1 MSPTLYSVSFFRM
14 IHLDPRTLTVHR
26 GETKGVGVRMEPYVP
41 HDLPLKNLDF
51 RLLLSHIGDARAA
64 LGKYD
69 GLLHGIVNP
78 IVMLSPLTTEEAVL
92 SSKIEGTQVTVDEV
106 LEQEAGMIKEG
117 GKFHDIHE
125 VLNYRRALL
134 EAQRVLEEQGITRY
148 LLRSLHKILMSSV
161 RGEDKEPGEFRKEQ
175 NWIGHFGCTMEQATF
190 VPPDPLQLPNYLER
204 WEAYVAGEDCDPL
217 VQASIMHAQ
226 FELLHPFKDG
236 NGRIGRLLIPIFLFQ
251 KKLLAKP
258 MFYLSAY
265 LEANRAEYYYRL
277 RKISENDDWNGWIVF
292 FLKAVT
298 EQADTCGERVN
309 RIIQLYNDMK
319 RRIQELT
326 HSQYVI
332 QILDFMFD
340 RPIFQASSIAPM
352 TGIKKPTV
360 DPLLRVLKEEGILK
374 TIREAKGRK
383 SAVLAFPALLNIA
396 EGRKVF

>member
-1 MSPTLYSVSFFRM
+1 MAKLGRQSRVEPE
-14 IHLDPRTLTVHR
+14 I
-26 GETKGVGVRMEPYVP
+26 ETEGVDVRMEPYVP

-106 LEQEAGMIKEG
+106 LEQEAGMVKEG
-117 GKFHDIHE
+117 AKLHE
-125 VLNYRRALL
+125 IQEVINYRHALL
-134 EAQRVLEEQGITRY
+134 EAQAVLEERTISRH

-161 RGEDKEPGEFRKEQ
+161 RGQDKEPGEFRKEQ
-175 NWIGHFGCTMEQATF
+175 NWIGHYGCTIEQATF
-190 VPPDPLQLPNYLER
+190 VPPDPLQLSNHLEH
-204 WEAYVAGEDCDPL
+204 WETYIASDDFDPL
-217 VQASIMHAQ
+217 VQTSIVHAQ

-236 NGRIGRLLIPIFLFQ
+236 NGRIGRLLIPLFLFQ
-251 KKLLAKP
+251 KKLLTKP

-265 LEANRAEYYYRL
+265 LEANREEYYYRL
-277 RKISENDDWNGWIVF
+277 QEISRNDDWDNWIVF

-298 EQADTCGERVN
+298 EQAHTCGERVN
-309 RIIQLYNDMK
+309 RMIQLYNDMK
-319 RRIQELT
+319 ILIQGLT

-332 QILDFMFD
+332 QILDFMFT
-340 RPIFQASSIAPM
+340 RPIFQASMVAPK

-360 DPLLRVLKEEGILK
+360 DTLLRTLKEEGILK
-374 TIREAKGRK
+374 TIQEPRGRRP
-383 SAVLAFPALLNIA
+383 AILGFPSLLNIA

>member
-1 MSPTLYSVSFFRM
+1 M
-14 IHLDPRTLTVHR
+14 
-26 GETKGVGVRMEPYVP
+26 KAYVP

-106 LEQEAGMIKEG
+106 LEQEAGMVKEG
-117 GKFHDIHE
+117 AKFYDIHE
-125 VLNYRRALL
+125 VLNYRQALL
-134 EAQRVLEEQGITRY
+134 EAQNELKERTITRH
-148 LLRSLHKILMSSV
+148 LIRSLHKILLNSV
-161 RGEDKEPGEFRKEQ
+161 RGEDKDPGEFRKDQ
-175 NWIGHFGCTMEQATF
+175 NWIGYFGCTIEQATF
-190 VPPDPLQLPNYLER
+190 VPPDPLQLPGHLER
-204 WEAYVAGEDCDPL
+204 WEAYVAGDDCDPL
-217 VQASIMHAQ
+217 VQASIVHAQ

-236 NGRIGRLLIPIFLFQ
+236 NGRIGRLLIPLFLFQ
-251 KKLLAKP
+251 KKLLTKP

-265 LEANRAEYYYRL
+265 LEANRKEYYYRL
-277 RKISENDDWNGWIVF
+277 QEISRNDDWNSWIVF

-298 EQADTCGERVN
+298 EQAYTCSDRVN
-309 RIIQLYNDMK
+309 RMIRLYNDMK
-319 RRIQELT
+319 TRIQELT

-332 QILDFMFD
+332 QILDFMFT
-340 RPIFQASSIAPM
+340 RPIFQASSVSPK

-360 DPLLRVLKEEGILK
+360 DALLRALKDDGLLK
-374 TIREAKGRK
+374 TMQEARGRK
-383 SAVLAFPALLNIA
+383 SAVLSFPALLNIA